1 MKPVWYVVI
10 GLGLA
15 LLLCIFFY
23 SNKVHTLQKQITN
36 EKVHRTLSLDSVKS
50 AYIIRLEDSVRVLD
64 KKYASKIDSLE
75 NKKSIL
81 KTKYEKIS
89 SDYGS
94 IIIDR
99 PAY

>member
-1 MKPVWYVVI
+1 MKMVWYVVI

-23 SNKVHTLQKQITN
+23 SNKVHTLQNQITN
-36 EKVHRTLSLDSVKS
+36 EKVHRALSLDSVKS
-50 AYIIRLEDSVRVLD
+50 AYIIRLEDLD